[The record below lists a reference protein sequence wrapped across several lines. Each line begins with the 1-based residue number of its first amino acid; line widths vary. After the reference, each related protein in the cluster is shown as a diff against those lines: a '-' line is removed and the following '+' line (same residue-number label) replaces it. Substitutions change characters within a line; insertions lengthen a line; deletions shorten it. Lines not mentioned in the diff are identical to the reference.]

1 MDRGR
6 GSKRHLTHAHSRLP
20 SPTLQSPGRKT
31 LLLDPDASTWL
42 SLFADVPTLKEHGVD
57 HLALLPRSARDAAPP
72 PGTGPSLFVAC
83 PTPAAAAAIA
93 AVVKAG
99 IAAPNGGARREYR
112 ALFAPRA
119 GPTVRAALAAAG
131 VLGSVA
137 VVDLPIHFVPSDADV
152 LTLEDGGAPSR
163 HARGHPGPAHAVAA
177 GLSALHPRLGAPS
190 IVRAVGPAAL
200 VVADALSAG
209 HRAAGADAP
218 PPGAGSVTE
227 WILIDRAIDWA
238 TPLLTQLTYEGLV
251 RETVPVVGGAAV
263 VPGGGGGDGS
273 TTRVALSVTDTTF
286 RSLRDLSFAA
296 AGPSLGARARA
307 LQAGYGAARG
317 GDVPLAELKAFA
329 SALKDLPSVQR
340 HVALA
345 EAAGAA
351 ASTPEFRARVAA
363 EQSLL
368 AGARDAGDA
377 AAGAAEEALARGAP
391 RAAATALRLLCLATV
406 TGAPPSR
413 GRLERVV
420 RELVATSGPEA
431 VATLCGLDGGGLL
444 RVGGGGAAA
453 DAASA
458 GGPQPRAAFAT
469 LRRGL
474 RLLADG
480 GDPASPTDAAYAYA
494 GYAPATVRF
503 VEAAAATGGW
513 SAGGVANAARAVGG
527 AREAALRV
535 DGRGRPVEEPV
546 TGGMAATT
554 TTTSPRTVLVA
565 LIGGATS
572 AEVAALRWLSARPGA
587 RARYLVASSCLVTG
601 DDVVAS
607 FEPRDVAELAAAV
620 ADSVPR

>member
-1 MDRGR
+1 MKRGR
-6 GSKRHLTHAHSRLP
+6 WSKRQLARTHLDPLSLP
-20 SPTLQSPGRKT
+20 LQSPGRKT

-57 HLALLPRSARDAAPP
+57 HLALLPRSPRDAAAP
-72 PGTGPSLFVAC
+72 PGTGPSLFVAR
-83 PTPAAAAAIA
+83 PTPSAAAAIA

-99 IAAPNGGARREYR
+99 IAAPGGGARREYR

-137 VVDLPIHFVPSDADV
+137 VIDLPIHFVPADADV

-200 VVADALSAG
+200 AVADALSAG
-209 HRAAGADAP
+209 RRAAGADAP
-218 PPGAGSVTE
+218 PPGAGAVTE
-227 WILIDRAIDWA
+227 WILLDRAIDWA

-263 VPGGGGGDGS
+263 VPGGSDGA
-273 TTRVALSVTDTTF
+273 TTRVALSATDATF

-296 AGPSLGARARA
+296 AGPALGARARA

-351 ASTPEFRARVAA
+351 ASTPEFRGRVAA
-363 EQSLL
+363 EQAML
-368 AGARDAGDA
+368 AGARDAGDT

-413 GRLERVV
+413 GRLERTA

-444 RVGGGGAAA
+444 RVGGGSGAA
-453 DAASA
+453 DAAA

-480 GDPASPTDAAYAYA
+480 GDPASPTDAAYVYA

-513 SAGGVANAARAVGG
+513 AAGGVADAARAVGG

-546 TGGMAATT
+546 TAAAVSAT

-565 LIGGATS
+565 FIGGATS